1 MNAEP
6 TLADDEDRLAEI
18 AAELARLLRE
28 RVPGWLRR
36 RAESIVPGIDPGR
49 LEATLAATM
58 EALGPELDRILS
70 ADVDAGAGTPLAA
83 VRAATGDVTR
93 LLVDCGAAVP
103 ARDAFDARAFPDDLF
118 GFGPA
123 AFADI
128 DPRLH
133 EPGLRWG
140 AARAHVHLRRR
151 RELDR

>member
-1 MNAEP
+1 MDAEP

-18 AAELARLLRE
+18 AAELASMLRE

-118 GFGPA
+118 ALGPA

-128 DPRLH
+128 DPGLH